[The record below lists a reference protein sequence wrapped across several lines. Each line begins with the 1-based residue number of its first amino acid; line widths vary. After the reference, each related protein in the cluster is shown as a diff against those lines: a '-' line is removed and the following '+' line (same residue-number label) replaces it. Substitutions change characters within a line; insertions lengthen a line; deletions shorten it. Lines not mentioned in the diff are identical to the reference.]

1 MLTDGFGRTVTNLRI
16 SVTDRCNLRCVYCM
30 PAEPEWM
37 PQPEIL
43 TFEEIGRIVRV
54 AVSLGITDFRITGGE
69 PTARRNLP
77 DLVRLVASTPGVK
90 DLAMTTNGILL
101 PRLAKPLRDAGVVV
115 VGLVTQVRDGTT
127 LVCHASYAV
136 MRELVDFLVAECCS
150 ESAASGDTKSAA

>member
-1 MLTDGFGRTVTNLRI
+1 MLRDGYGRAITNMRI

-30 PAEPEWM
+30 PAEPVWM

-43 TFEEIGRIVRV
+43 SFEEIGRIVRV

-77 DLVRLVASTPGVK
+77 DLIRLVSTTPGVK

-101 PRLAKPLRDAGVVV
+101 SKLARPLREAG
-115 VGLVTQVRDGTT
+115 
-127 LVCHASYAV
+127 
-136 MRELVDFLVAECCS
+136 
-150 ESAASGDTKSAA
+150 